1 MVFEIT
7 DAELASVD
15 EYEAVFF
22 YKRVTA
28 RLASGRHAWVYVDAH
43 PAPDVFEA

>member
-7 DAELASVD
+7 DAELARVD
-15 EYEAVFF
+15 EYEASAF

-28 RLASGRHAWVYVDAH
+28 RLASGREAWVYVNG
-43 PAPDVFEA
+43 APV